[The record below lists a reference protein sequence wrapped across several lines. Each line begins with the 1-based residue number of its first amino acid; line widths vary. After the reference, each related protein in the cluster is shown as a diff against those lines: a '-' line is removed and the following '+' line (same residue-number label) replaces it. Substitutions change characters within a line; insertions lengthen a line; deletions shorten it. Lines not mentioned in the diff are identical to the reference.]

1 MFRNC
6 TSLTEAPEL
15 PATTLAENCY
25 SYMFFGCGSL
35 VRAPY
40 LPASQLAGACYSNMF
55 CYCSK
60 LSYIKAGFLN
70 GTANDLSNWVR
81 GVSATGVYE
90 KPVSSEFNERG
101 GNGIPEGW
109 TIKTYQP

>member
-1 MFRNC
+1 
-6 TSLTEAPEL
+6 
-15 PATTLAENCY
+15 
-25 SYMFFGCGSL
+25 MFFGCTSL

-40 LPASQLAGACYSNMF
+40 LPASQLAGACYANMF
-55 CYCSK
+55 TYCYK